1 MAVLPLILIVT
12 ALIIIS
18 VLQIIY
24 PEKVMLFGVRWLF
37 KGKVDVVT
45 SMKTLA
51 RIRGS
56 MGAVLFSGILIKIL
70 MTLHF
75 D

>member
-37 KGKVDVVT
+37 KGKVDVGT